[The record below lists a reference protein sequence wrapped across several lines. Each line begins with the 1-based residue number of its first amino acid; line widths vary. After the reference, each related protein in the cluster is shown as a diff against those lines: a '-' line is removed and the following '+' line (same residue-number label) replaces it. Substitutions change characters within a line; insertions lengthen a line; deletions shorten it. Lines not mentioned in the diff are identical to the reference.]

1 MEEKTSRRWKDE
13 GCHVHMGRNDA
24 RSRRHS
30 EVCGEWAVQVRGH
43 SARSCGDGS
52 DGGLRAVTEWFMVL
66 P

>member
-1 MEEKTSRRWKDE
+1 
-13 GCHVHMGRNDA
+13 MGRNDA

-43 SARSCGDGS
+43 SARSRGDGS